1 MASIVSAINK
11 IVNISACDENHEG
24 INCEHCGT
32 FIAKHKVEIPA
43 LNIDRWVQPV
53 CKCVNDIETKR
64 IRQAETF
71 QQRAEIQK
79 LFSISNLGEKFT
91 KSTLDNF
98 QHREGTTNAF
108 KATKKYIEEYPN
120 WKQEAI
126 LIWGTYGN
134 GKSHLAAAV
143 TNTLTAKGYSV
154 VFQSVP
160 ELLRRIK
167 STFNKDNKES
177 EHQIMKALLE
187 CDLLVLD
194 DIGAEK
200 LTDWVQEIMF
210 NIIDGRYRKGLPIFY
225 TSNLKPTELSN
236 QIGPRSY
243 DRLVETSLTI
253 ENKATSF
260 RREIAKGR
268 LQKYLEENHGN

>member
-1 MASIVSAINK
+1 MNT
-11 IVNISACDENHEG
+11 SACDENQEG
-24 INCEHCGT
+24 KTCEHCGT
-32 FIAKHKVEIPA
+32 FIPKMKVEIPL
-43 LNIDRWVQPV
+43 LNIDNWVQPV
-53 CKCVNDIETKR
+53 CKCVNEIERER
-64 IRQAETF
+64 IRQAETHH
-71 QQRAEIQK
+71 QRMEIKK
-79 LFSISNLGEKFT
+79 LFSISSLGEKFAE
-91 KSTLDNF
+91 STLDTYNV
-98 QHREGTTNAF
+98 REGSEQAF
-108 KATKKYIEEYPN
+108 NATKKYIEEYPN
-120 WKQEAI
+120 WKQDCL

-143 TNTLTAKGYSV
+143 TNALEGKGYSV

-177 EHQIMKALLE
+177 EQQIMKALLE

-200 LTDWVQEIMF
+200 LSDWVQEVMF

-225 TSNLKPTELSN
+225 TSNLKPLELSN
-236 QIGPRSY
+236 QIGSRSY
-243 DRLVETSLTI
+243 DRLVETSLTV

-268 LQKYLEENHGN
+268 LKKYLEENQS